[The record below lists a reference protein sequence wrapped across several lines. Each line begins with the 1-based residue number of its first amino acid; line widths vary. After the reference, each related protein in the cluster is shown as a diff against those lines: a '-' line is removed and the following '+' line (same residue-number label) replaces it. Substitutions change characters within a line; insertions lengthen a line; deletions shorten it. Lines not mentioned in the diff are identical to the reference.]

1 MRREGVVIACPP
13 VMLLIRESQMQML
26 SRDGSFGWMAAHL
39 REFFPA
45 ECEALGAEGL
55 DERIADGI
63 GSAASYGFESQVH
76 ISQYLDLTFVLGPDF
91 DTDPSLPWASAILS
105 NPDLAAEHRMELLL
119 ETALASGQPR

>member
-1 MRREGVVIACPP
+1 MSA

-26 SRDGSFGWMAAHL
+26 SRESSFEWMAAHL

-45 ECEALGAEGL
+45 ECEALGADGL
-55 DERIADGI
+55 DERITDGI

-91 DTDPSLPWASAILS
+91 DADPSLPWAASILS
-105 NPDLAAEHRMELLL
+105 NPALSAERRMELLL
-119 ETALASGQPR
+119 ETALASGQAR